1 MSFNF
6 ALNKSKKQSLE
17 EVFSK
22 NRKVGVLKNFAK
34 FTGKHPCQ
42 SLLIKLQAEVCNF
55 IKKETAAQVFSCE
68 FCEHFK
74 NTFLTEHL
82 WITASEVLKGR
93 APANKS
99 TLSLTHLIVWSVL
112 VNVLES
118 LYCKG

>member
-1 MSFNF
+1 MP
-6 ALNKSKKQSLE
+6 E
-17 EVFSK
+17 
-22 NRKVGVLKNFAK
+22 
-34 FTGKHPCQ
+34 

-55 IKKETAAQVFSCE
+55 IKKETPAQVFSCE

-82 WITASEVLKGR
+82 LITASEVLKGR